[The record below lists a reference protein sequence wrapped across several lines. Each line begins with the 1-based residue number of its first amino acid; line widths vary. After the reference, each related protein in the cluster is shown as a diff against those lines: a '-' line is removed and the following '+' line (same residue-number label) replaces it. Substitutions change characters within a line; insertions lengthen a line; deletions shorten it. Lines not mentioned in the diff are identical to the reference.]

1 VIKNHTNLEKRY
13 KLTVDIVKKL
23 DTHANTTAN
32 IKINNAITKAMDEFT
47 NKHKK
52 KFEIIREEM
61 INLHAPVDRQINNL
75 K

>member
-1 VIKNHTNLEKRY
+1 M
-13 KLTVDIVKKL
+13 KKL
-23 DTHANTTAN
+23 DTHASTTAN